1 VTGNGA
7 LGQRCEAKYRRSASL
22 WLDNFRHSHEQ
33 QLRKHLND
41 IKYYARIKR
50 GADALEVA
58 CIELLDAALGIV
70 TVGDERAMR
79 GHREWSRSILVARR
93 FSTA

>member
-50 GADALEVA
+50 GADALEV
-58 CIELLDAALGIV
+58 V
-70 TVGDERAMR
+70 
-79 GHREWSRSILVARR
+79 
-93 FSTA
+93 